1 MPITTVD
8 VILLV
13 FLALFAFG
21 GLRRG
26 FVWEILTVIGL
37 VLGFVFTYYFRADL
51 LDLTMRIAP
60 PGWSRQWVAA
70 LAFLVFFLLI
80 YLGFTAIGKYLREHL
95 HKTPFKW
102 PDRILGVAAGIV
114 KGAILIGL
122 LVVALDWLS
131 PQNYIRKHVD
141 RSRIIRWG
149 KQAVHGW
156 IRWEPVSK
164 RQLVEARDEIGNE
177 KSTNTQ
183 YLLIP

>member
-1 MPITTVD
+1 MAITTVD
-8 VILLV
+8 IIILI

-26 FVWEILTVIGL
+26 FVWELMTAVGL
-37 VLGFVFTYYFRADL
+37 ALGFVFTYYFRADL

-102 PDRILGVAAGIV
+102 PDRILGVAAGV
-114 KGAILIGL
+114 LKGALLIGL
-122 LVVALDWLS
+122 LVMAMDWLS
-131 PQNYIRKHVD
+131 PQNQLRRYMD
-141 RSRIIRWG
+141 RSQIIRWG
-149 KQAVHGW
+149 KRTVHGW

-164 RQLVEARDEIGNE
+164 RQLVEAEE
-177 KSTNTQ
+177 KTRTEKLEMRKATNT
-183 YLLIP
+183 